1 MLLAITLRTLVLPD
15 RKPWDQLAFLSH
27 HYHQILAPMGVS
39 LFPVYPG
46 TDPMLVCKL
55 CDGLIVDG
63 TMKNI
68 PPEHYGCPRLP
79 EMAHTYTVDEYAI
92 DSLLVAAF
100 SEAGKPILG
109 VCGGIQTLNVFFGG
123 TLHQLIP
130 GHNDIPAGHRIQI
143 VPGSFL
149 SSVYGPSASVNSYH
163 RQCVDQVAPGFAV
176 TARAEDG
183 TVEAIEKGNILG
195 VQWHPEVLLDA
206 ALFKAFLNTYF

>member
-1 MLLAITLRTLVLPD
+1 MLLAITLRTLDLAD

-27 HYHQILAPMGVS
+27 HYYQILKPMGAE

-46 TDPMLVCKL
+46 TDPVLVCRL

-68 PPEHYGCPRLP
+68 YPEHYGQPRLP
-79 EMAHTYTVDEYAI
+79 EMAHTYTVDEYAT
-92 DSLLVAAF
+92 DSPLIAAF
-100 SEAGKPILG
+100 SQAGKPILG
-109 VCGGIQTLNVFFGG
+109 VCGGIQALNVFFGG

-130 GHNDIPAGHRIQI
+130 GHNDIPEGHRIHI
-143 VPGSFL
+143 APDSFL
-149 SSVYGPSASVNSYH
+149 SSVYGFSTSVNSYH

-195 VQWHPEVLLDA
+195 VQWHPEVMLDKP
-206 ALFKAFLNTYF
+206 LFEAFLKAYF